1 MSGYTFG
8 FEKLDVY
15 QMGKSF
21 VKDIYALTKRFPDVE
36 KYGLVSQ
43 INRSAVSV
51 VSNLVEGNSR
61 NTPRDKAHFTQLSY
75 SSLMEVLCQIDIS
88 RELEYITID
97 DYHKMRLQV
106 EDLAKRL
113 NGLRKRQLGG

>member
-43 INRSAVSV
+43 INSSAVSV

-88 RELEYITID
+88 RELEYIPID
-97 DYHKMRLQV
+97 DYHKVRMQV
-106 EDLAKRL
+106 EELAKRL

>member
-1 MSGYTFG
+1 VSGYTFG

-61 NTPRDKAHFTQLSY
+61 NTPKDKAHFTQLSY

>member
-61 NTPRDKAHFTQLSY
+61 NTPKDKAHFTQLSY

-88 RELEYITID
+88 RELEYIPID
-97 DYHKMRLQV
+97 DYHKVRMQV
-106 EDLAKRL
+106 EELAKRL

>member
-1 MSGYTFG
+1 VSGYTFG

-88 RELEYITID
+88 RELEYIPID
-97 DYHKMRLQV
+97 DYHKVRMQV
-106 EDLAKRL
+106 EELAKRL

>member
-88 RELEYITID
+88 RELEYIPID
-97 DYHKMRLQV
+97 DYHKVRMQV
-106 EDLAKRL
+106 EELAKRL

>member
-97 DYHKMRLQV
+97 DYHKVRMQV
-106 EDLAKRL
+106 EELAKRL

>member
-61 NTPRDKAHFTQLSY
+61 NTPKDKAHFTQLSY

-88 RELEYITID
+88 RELEYITIN

>member
-1 MSGYTFG
+1 VSGYTFG

-61 NTPRDKAHFTQLSY
+61 NTPKDKAHFTQLSY

-88 RELEYITID
+88 RELEYIPID
-97 DYHKMRLQV
+97 DYHKVRMQV
-106 EDLAKRL
+106 EELAKRL

>member
-1 MSGYTFG
+1 VSGYTFG

-97 DYHKMRLQV
+97 DYHKVRMQV
-106 EDLAKRL
+106 EELAKRL

>member
-61 NTPRDKAHFTQLSY
+61 NTPKDKAHFTQLSY

>member
-1 MSGYTFG
+1 VSGYTFG

-61 NTPRDKAHFTQLSY
+61 NTPKDKAHFTQLSY

-97 DYHKMRLQV
+97 DYNKVRLQV

>member
-61 NTPRDKAHFTQLSY
+61 NTPKDKAHFTQLSY

-97 DYHKMRLQV
+97 DYNKVRLQV